1 MIFIFKALFGLL
13 VLIWM
18 LLGVCV
24 AAIGIHTVIIWLDL
38 SYKTLVYSFAA
49 LTVFVLLLDLVLR
62 LITLISS

>member
-1 MIFIFKALFGLL
+1 MAFIFKALFGLL

-49 LTVFVLLLDLVLR
+49 LTVFVLLLDIVLR

>member
-1 MIFIFKALFGLL
+1 MTFIFKALFGLL
-13 VLIWM
+13 GLIWM

-49 LTVFVLLLDLVLR
+49 LTVFVLLLNLVLQ